1 MDAEHTKD
9 CGGPVRVGASGF
21 EPLEVD
27 SPMAKWKKPQPIEFI
42 EQATRNYS
50 FPNWQSGNEESIYY
64 NLNLPEFF
72 KCSYIAP
79 PQEFSKLERAIDPSL
94 LDLTFTAHDG
104 TTTPL
109 LKEYLVGKRQFRR

>member
-1 MDAEHTKD
+1 MDAEHTTD

-64 NLNLPEFF
+64 NLNLPEFLISLTLALRLF
-72 KCSYIAP
+72 TCKSLTLRNRFVAVLGRIEIAIGP
-79 PQEFSKLERAIDPSL
+79 WAIM
-94 LDLTFTAHDG
+94 
-104 TTTPL
+104 
-109 LKEYLVGKRQFRR
+109 RQRCQ